1 MFLQSL
7 AHDLRTP
14 LNTIINMNEHLMLQY
29 PNKKIVQSTMK
40 LSLSSCKFQ
49 IQMVEMIQELSKMQV
64 KQFVLENTLF
74 DFREKLND

>member
-1 MFLQSL
+1 
-7 AHDLRTP
+7 
-14 LNTIINMNEHLMLQY
+14 
-29 PNKKIVQSTMK
+29 MK

-74 DFREKLND
+74 DFREKLNDLLETVLVQSELKGLLLDF

>member
-1 MFLQSL
+1 
-7 AHDLRTP
+7 
-14 LNTIINMNEHLMLQY
+14 MNEHLMLQY

-74 DFREKLND
+74 DFREKLNDLLETVLVQSELKGLLLNF

>member
-1 MFLQSL
+1 
-7 AHDLRTP
+7 
-14 LNTIINMNEHLMLQY
+14 MNEHLMLQY

-74 DFREKLND
+74 DFREKLNDLLETVLVQSELKGLLLDF

>member
-1 MFLQSL
+1 
-7 AHDLRTP
+7 
-14 LNTIINMNEHLMLQY
+14 
-29 PNKKIVQSTMK
+29 MK

-74 DFREKLND
+74 DFREKLNDLLETVLVQSELKGLLLNF